1 VRAVSSLPALNWL
14 DISYCDV
21 TAAGVQA
28 LRDTTA
34 APSLTIEWGELEDSE
49 DDLEDTRRIPQS
61 TTLVGSERSIRM
73 NIRTRKQTN
82 RPTPSSAGAV

>member
-1 VRAVSSLPALNWL
+1 MRAVSSLPALNWL

-49 DDLEDTRRIPQS
+49 DDLEDY
-61 TTLVGSERSIRM
+61 SED
-73 NIRTRKQTN
+73 
-82 RPTPSSAGAV
+82 SSEYDSGWEREEYSDEYSDSETDESADSE